1 MLMWIFGDVKE
12 NIVHSHKEETASG
25 KLVLENA
32 EVDWLLSIDADN
44 LPEEAKQA
52 GKRTF
57 RSLMIDG
64 ESFEFSDG
72 FTELHNLSYEHILS
86 GKGFPLSETRKAIQ
100 LVHDIRNFKL

>member
-1 MLMWIFGDVKE
+1 M
-12 NIVHSHKEETASG
+12 NIGIRKISV
-25 KLVLENA
+25 ENA
-32 EVDWLLSIDADN
+32 ELEWLLCIAADN

-64 ESFEFSDG
+64 ESVEFSDG
-72 FTELHNLSYEHILS
+72 FTELHNLSYEQILN

-100 LVHDIRNFKL
+100 LVHDIRNADIK